1 MTYINIV
8 SNLKLHP
15 QKGLVSKDCSG
26 KWVRIHHQQGD
37 LDGACAV
44 YSLMMNLLILGKI
57 SEEEISID
65 SPINKRYNRGK
76 FLSHFLEEQGL
87 IRNGYSYRCLAKEI
101 RDYCSKELCVDAKQK
116 NPQSL
121 ENAVKFSDDNI
132 TKNDLPIIISV
143 VYQPKKGESEL
154 HSHALLA
161 IGIEYNENDI
171 PIKLLCLDPGAS
183 SPIYAKWN
191 CFIDTSNNNSQYPYW
206 YVQDG
211 VCHKVVFWDMSLIM
225 TKE

>member
-1 MTYINIV
+1 M
-8 SNLKLHP
+8 
-15 QKGLVSKDCSG
+15 
-26 KWVRIHHQQGD
+26 
-37 LDGACAV
+37 
-44 YSLMMNLLILGKI
+44 
-57 SEEEISID
+57 
-65 SPINKRYNRGK
+65 K
-76 FLSHFLEEQGL
+76 F
-87 IRNGYSYRCLAKEI
+87 I
-101 RDYCSKELCVDAKQK
+101 
-116 NPQSL
+116 
-121 ENAVKFSDDNI
+121 DDNI

-206 YVQDG
+206 YVTDR
-211 VCHKVVFWDMSLIM
+211 VCHKRLSFVQNSYYYSFGIIKIISPKTTL
-225 TKE
+225 

>member
-65 SPINKRYNRGK
+65 SPINKRYNRGN
-76 FLSHFLEEQGL
+76 FYL
-87 IRNGYSYRCLAKEI
+87 ISL
-101 RDYCSKELCVDAKQK
+101 K
-116 NPQSL
+116 NR
-121 ENAVKFSDDNI
+121 
-132 TKNDLPIIISV
+132 
-143 VYQPKKGESEL
+143 G
-154 HSHALLA
+154 
-161 IGIEYNENDI
+161 
-171 PIKLLCLDPGAS
+171 
-183 SPIYAKWN
+183 
-191 CFIDTSNNNSQYPYW
+191 
-206 YVQDG
+206 
-211 VCHKVVFWDMSLIM
+211 
-225 TKE
+225 